1 MNAKRAAIDPAGCRV
16 GRGFYNRPMQPS
28 WMDNTLAWVGN
39 HPVLAGVLFF
49 AIAFADALI
58 VVGAVVPALPL
69 LIAVG
74 VLIGMGEVSGAYAV
88 ACLALGAF
96 AGDTLSYW
104 IGWRWGQRLHGFW
117 PFRRYP
123 QLLGRGEILFRRNA
137 LTAILVARYVG
148 AVRPFVPAIAGM
160 SKMRPSRYLVISAVA
175 CLSWALLFLAPGW
188 VLGRA
193 YDAVA
198 AVAGHLVIVLALLA
212 TVLGLAWAWVLYTY
226 RWFAGHADSLLAR
239 ALDWS
244 HRHPVVGRHSAAV
257 FDPSHRES
265 TSLALLAVLLMAIG
279 WAWFVLLLVVIGH
292 GEPLALDLAVHQA
305 MLALRNP
312 LADHPMAA
320 LASLGDWPVLA
331 PACIAVLAWFAWRR
345 LWMAAAHWLAAL
357 AFGLA
362 LTWLLGNTMD
372 VVRPPGASSGFGF
385 PSIAVTM
392 ATVAFGFFAVLIARE
407 LPGRDRVWPYLVSG
421 AVVTVIGFARLYLGA
436 HWLSDVV
443 GGMLLGV
450 VWLLV
455 LGIAY
460 RRRVNRSFWMKPVA
474 AVFYGVFAAAAL
486 WYAPRNI
493 EAKLAKFEPPPAAAV
508 LADLEDWWSHEW
520 MLQPARRNEFDDDLR
535 WPLDLQVAGPLA
547 PLRQRLE
554 AAGWQV
560 QPQAKWEQA
569 LSLLDTDA
577 QPDEIPVLPATL
589 DARTETLL
597 MVRDGPAPDLRYA
610 LRLWSTPQQL
620 QPGGVPLWV
629 GTTQAL
635 QFKQDLGL
643 IAAWRPR
650 RDVEP
655 ALGQLIDPLHDLPHA
670 IAPHPQS
677 QLPVLRVRT
686 DGIGDGA
693 GVSPRPSTP
702 AAGPGAGADRPAAA
716 APGAARR

>member
-1 MNAKRAAIDPAGCRV
+1 
-16 GRGFYNRPMQPS
+16 
-28 WMDNTLAWVGN
+28 MDATLTWVGN
-39 HPVLAGVLFF
+39 HPVLAGLAFF

-58 VVGAVVPALPL
+58 LVGAIVPALPL

-88 ACLALGAF
+88 ACLTLGAF
-96 AGDTLSYW
+96 VGDGLSYW
-104 IGWRWGQRLHGFW
+104 IGWRWGARLHGVW

-137 LTAILVARYVG
+137 LKALLVARYVG
-148 AVRPFVPAIAGM
+148 AVRPFVPAIAGI
-160 SKMRPSRYLVISAVA
+160 SKMPPARYVSISAVA

-198 AVAGHLVIVLALLA
+198 AVAGHLVIVLGLLA

-226 RWFAGHADSLLAR
+226 RWFANHADSLLAR

-244 HRHPVVGRHSAAV
+244 HRHPVVGRHSAAL

-312 LADHPMAA
+312 LADYPMAA

-331 PACIAVLAWFAWRR
+331 PACIAVLGWFAWRR
-345 LWMAAAHWLAAL
+345 RWMAAAHWLAAL

-362 LTWLLGNTMD
+362 LTWLLGNTME

-392 ATVAFGFFAVLIARE
+392 TTVAFGFFAVLIARE

-421 AVVTVIGFARLYLGA
+421 AVVAVIGFARLYLGA

-443 GGMLLGV
+443 GGVLLGV
-450 VWLLV
+450 VWLLL

-460 RRRVNRSFWMKPVA
+460 RRRVSRSLWMAPLA
-474 AVFYGVFAAAAL
+474 WLFYGVFVAAAL
-486 WYAPRNI
+486 WHAPRNVD
-493 EAKLAKFEPPPAAAV
+493 ATLARFDTQPVELLELDAWWTTDWQRLPP
-508 LADLEDWWSHEW
+508 
-520 MLQPARRNEFDDDLR
+520 RRNEFDNEQR
-535 WPLDLQVAGPLA
+535 WPLDVQVAGPLA
-547 PLRQRLE
+547 PLQARLRAE
-554 AAGWQV
+554 GWRV
-560 QPQAKWEQA
+560 QPQAGWKQA
-569 LSLLDTDA
+569 LQLLDNDA
-577 QPDEIPVLPATL
+577 TPQSQPVLPATL
-589 DARTETLL
+589 DTRAESLL
-597 MVRDGPAPDLRYA
+597 MLRTGANADEMYA
-610 LRLWSTPQQL
+610 LRLWPAPATL
-620 QPGGVPLWV
+620 QSKDGEVPLWIGSAQV
-629 GTTQAL
+629 LRHREAFGLVDLWLPLAEADAAL
-635 QFKQDLGL
+635 
-643 IAAWRPR
+643 AAATK
-650 RDVEP
+650 
-655 ALGQLIDPLHDLPHA
+655 ALSGMQTRIDPREDSAH
-670 IAPHPQS
+670 
-677 QLPVLRVRT
+677 PVLRVRT
-686 DGIGDGA
+686 DKS
-693 GVSPRPSTP
+693 VE
-702 AAGPGAGADRPAAA
+702 
-716 APGAARR
+716 

>member
-1 MNAKRAAIDPAGCRV
+1 
-16 GRGFYNRPMQPS
+16 
-28 WMDNTLAWVGN
+28 MDNVLAWVGN

-49 AIAFADALI
+49 AIAFADSLI
-58 VVGAVVPALPL
+58 LIGAIMPALPL

-74 VLIGMGEVSGAYAV
+74 VLIGMGEISGAYVV
-88 ACLALGAF
+88 ACLSLGAF
-96 AGDTLSYW
+96 LGDALSYW
-104 IGWRWGQRLHGFW
+104 VGWRWGARLHGVW

-123 QLLGRGEILFRRNA
+123 QLLGRGEVLFRRNA
-137 LTAILVARYVG
+137 FKAILVARYVG

-160 SKMRPSRYLVISAVA
+160 SKMAPARFLSISAAA
-175 CLSWALLFLAPGW
+175 CLSWTLLFLAPGW

-198 AVAGHLVIVLALLA
+198 AVAGHLVIVLGLLA
-212 TVLGLAWAWVLYTY
+212 AVLGLAWAWVLYTY

-239 ALDWS
+239 TLDWS
-244 HRHPVVGRHSAAV
+244 HRHPRMGRYSAAL
-257 FDPSHRES
+257 FDPGHRES

-312 LADHPMAA
+312 LADYPMAA
-320 LASLGDWPVLA
+320 LAALGDWPVLA
-331 PACIAVLAWFAWRR
+331 PACIAVLGWFAWRR

-362 LTWLLGNTMD
+362 LTWLLGNSMD
-372 VVRPPGASSGFGF
+372 VVRPPSASSGFGF

-392 ATVAFGFFAVLIARE
+392 STVAFGFFAVLIARE
-407 LPGRDRVWPYLVSG
+407 LPGRDRIWPYLVSG

-450 VWLLV
+450 VWLLL

-460 RRRVNRSFWMKPVA
+460 RARFNRSFWVKPVA
-474 AVFYGVFAAAAL
+474 AVFYGVFLLGAL

-493 EAKLAKFEPPPAAAV
+493 EAKLARFEPPPSAPVQAG
-508 LADLEDWWSHEW
+508 LEDWWSHEW

-535 WPLDLQVAGPLA
+535 WPLDLQVAGPLE
-547 PLRQRLE
+547 PLQSRLH
-554 AAGWQV
+554 AAGWRV

-569 LSLLDTDA
+569 LSLLDTSADPR
-577 QPDEIPVLPATL
+577 QVPVLPATL
-589 DARTETLL
+589 DAHTEALL
-597 MVRDGPAPDLRYA
+597 MIHDSPDPELRYV
-610 LRLWSTPQQL
+610 LRLWPTPQLL
-620 QPGGVPLWV
+620 QPGNVPLWV
-629 GTTQAL
+629 GTTQAMH
-635 QFKQDLGL
+635 FKQDLGL
-643 IAAWRPR
+643 LVAWRPQR
-650 RDVEP
+650 GTES
-655 ALGQLIDPLHDLPHA
+655 ALGQVLDPLHDLPQVVA
-670 IAPHPQS
+670 THPQS
-677 QLPVLRVRT
+677 QLPVLRLRT
-686 DGIGDGA
+686 DGPGGA
-693 GVSPRPSTP
+693 PDLGPLSPRPSTP
-702 AAGPGAGADRPAAA
+702 ASAPGAGADRPPAA